1 VSTGLAECAAQHAAQ
16 SAARQ
21 ATGPHCI
28 VIGAGTVGASCAWFL
43 QRKGAQVTLIDSRL
57 PGQAASFGNAGCISK
72 TSVFPFSYPGVISK
86 LPGWLLDPNGP
97 VRIRWSQLPRVAP
110 WLYRFWRAGS
120 ARRVEQIV
128 AAQVALMEHTVRDF
142 DDILAGTASEH
153 FRVARGA
160 VLLYDRASDFEADG
174 WKYRERDRLGLSW
187 RPLPREE
194 LAEMEPHI
202 RLGDG
207 VALFEPLWQHV
218 TDPGGLTRRFADAA
232 VERGATW
239 IHDRVR
245 GVVVRPSGVAVS
257 SDGGRELEAERLV
270 LATGAWSNQLLGQLG
285 LRVPLLP
292 KRGYHTMFASP
303 AIEVSR
309 PVMSASRHVLLTPM
323 REGLRVSGT
332 AEFARLDAPPDY
344 ARARAL
350 VASARHFAPGL
361 GGSGV
366 SEWMGQRP
374 MMADSLPV
382 LGPVP
387 RHPQILCAFGHGHY
401 GLTQG
406 PTTGRI
412 IASLAFDEDPGID
425 LTPFAVT
432 RF

>member
-1 VSTGLAECAAQHAAQ
+1 
-16 SAARQ
+16 
-21 ATGPHCI
+21 
-28 VIGAGTVGASCAWFL
+28 
-43 QRKGAQVTLIDSRL
+43 
-57 PGQAASFGNAGCISK
+57 
-72 TSVFPFSYPGVISK
+72 
-86 LPGWLLDPNGP
+86 
-97 VRIRWSQLPRVAP
+97 
-110 WLYRFWRAGS
+110 
-120 ARRVEQIV
+120 
-128 AAQVALMEHTVRDF
+128 
-142 DDILAGTASEH
+142 
-153 FRVARGA
+153 
-160 VLLYDRASDFEADG
+160 
-174 WKYRERDRLGLSW
+174 
-187 RPLPREE
+187 
-194 LAEMEPHI
+194 
-202 RLGDG
+202 
-207 VALFEPLWQHV
+207 
-218 TDPGGLTRRFADAA
+218 
-232 VERGATW
+232 
-239 IHDRVR
+239 
-245 GVVVRPSGVAVS
+245 
-257 SDGGRELEAERLV
+257 V

-285 LRVPLLP
+285 LRVPLLS
-292 KRGYHTMFASP
+292 KRGYHTMFARP

-412 IASLAFDEDPGID
+412 IAGLAFDEDPGID